1 MTQRAPSQ
9 LSSPRNIALQKGT
22 IPAGFAEPNL
32 IGTVLPI
39 ARDEAVEGRSQSTTP
54 SPKGPAPFVIR
65 GA

>member
-9 LSSPRNIALQKGT
+9 LASPRNIALQKGT

-32 IGTVLPI
+32 IGVVLPI
-39 ARDEAVEGRSQSTTP
+39 AHDEAVNTAKPVGP
-54 SPKGPAPFVIR
+54 APKGPSPFVVR